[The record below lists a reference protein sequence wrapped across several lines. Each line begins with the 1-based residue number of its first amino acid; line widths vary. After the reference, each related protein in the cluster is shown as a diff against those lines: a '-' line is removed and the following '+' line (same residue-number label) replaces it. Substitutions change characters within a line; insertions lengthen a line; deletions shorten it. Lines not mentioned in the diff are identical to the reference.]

1 MVLKIEVAD
10 TWTAAKT
17 PFPEPIIFGQCRNVI
32 YYFITDMSRSYGNKN
47 ESNGGTLLYRLHRY
61 AQVVKEGHFKP
72 CYWVPREF
80 RVGSLWIPS

>member
-17 PFPEPIIFGQCRNVI
+17 PFPEPIILGECGSVI

-47 ESNGGTLLYRLHRY
+47 ESNGVL
-61 AQVVKEGHFKP
+61 
-72 CYWVPREF
+72 CYIDYL
-80 RVGSLWIPS
+80 GMCK